1 MVPEQQPIKSVKE
14 LVDYAKAN
22 PGKPYGTFGNATTS
36 HLYGE
41 LLKKVANIDMTH
53 VPYRGS
59 APLTNDLLANTVTSA
74 FADLTTASAQ
84 IKAGKLRALAVGGE
98 KRRKAMP
105 DVPTMGELGYP
116 GFEIEGWL
124 GVFVPAATPKEIVTK
139 LSDELAR
146 IIASPEGVAGIE
158 ALSLV
163 PVGGSAEAFEKVLR
177 RDYDEMGRCREG
189 NRRQGRVSDVVIP
202 GAKRSVNYP
211 ESGFRV
217 RADRAPRNDGERSRH
232 FKCFAKNA
240 RLRGQAMSALALS

>member
-1 MVPEQQPIKSVKE
+1 LVGITQIIQAPSLVAKLPYDVFKDLAPVTQISLSTIVLVVPEQQPIKSVKE

-41 LLKKVANIDMTH
+41 LLKKVADVDMTH

-59 APLTNDLLANTVTSA
+59 APLTNDLLANTVNSA
-74 FADLTTASAQ
+74 FVDLTTASAQ

-98 KRRKAMP
+98 KRRTALP
-105 DVPTMGELGYP
+105 DVPTMAELGYP

-124 GVFVPAATPKEIVTK
+124 GVFVPAATPKEIVKK

-158 ALSLV
+158 TLSLV
-163 PVGGSAEAFEKVLR
+163 PVGGSAEMFEKVLR
-177 RDYDEMGRCREG
+177 RDYERWA
-189 NRRQGRVSDVVIP
+189 DVVKAT
-202 GAKRSVNYP
+202 GVK
-211 ESGFRV
+211 
-217 RADRAPRNDGERSRH
+217 GE
-232 FKCFAKNA
+232 
-240 RLRGQAMSALALS
+240 